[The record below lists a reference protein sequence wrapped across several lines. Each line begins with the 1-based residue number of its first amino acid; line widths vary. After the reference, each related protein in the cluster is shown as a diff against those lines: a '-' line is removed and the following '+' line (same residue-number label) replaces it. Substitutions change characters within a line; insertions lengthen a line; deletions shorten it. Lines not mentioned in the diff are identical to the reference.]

1 MGLQCS
7 VAGPGRVYTIR
18 LAPQPVIRHDRISH
32 YDDPDEPRHGAR
44 MTDGGGRT
52 RRRAVTVEDVARHAG
67 VSSAVVSYVIN
78 SGPRPVAAATR
89 DRVEEAIRVLGY
101 RPNAAAR
108 ALKRGSSNT
117 IGLGIP
123 NNTNPY
129 FAELSHLVEM
139 AAEAKGY
146 ETFLVNSSDSEQ
158 REQRHLQKLLGRR
171 IDGILLASSVSEPD
185 LTDVLESRT
194 PVVLLDRGGPYP
206 GVDSVGVDYRRASRA
221 VVQHLIDHG
230 HDDIAIVV
238 GDERLSTTRAREHGW
253 LDALGDAGRH
263 PGPIVR
269 AAYSREGGLDAGRRL
284 LANGSAPTA
293 IFASSDMQAIGLIR
307 AIHEHGLRIPEDIA
321 VVSFDGTIEAEY
333 SWPPLTAVRQP
344 VERMA
349 EAAVGLLLDGGGSP
363 GRFHAF
369 EAELVIRASCGCP
382 AA

>member
-1 MGLQCS
+1 
-7 VAGPGRVYTIR
+7 
-18 LAPQPVIRHDRISH
+18 
-32 YDDPDEPRHGAR
+32 
-44 MTDGGGRT
+44 MTDAEHRT
-52 RRRAVTVEDVARHAG
+52 RRRAVTLDDVARHAG
-67 VSSAVVSYVIN
+67 VSSAVVSYVVN

-89 DRVEEAIRVLGY
+89 DRVEESIRVLGY

-117 IGLGIP
+117 IGLSIP

-139 AAEAKGY
+139 AAEARGY
-146 ETFLVNSSDSEQ
+146 ETFLVNSADSEQ

-171 IDGILLASSVSEPD
+171 IDGLLLASAVSEPD
-185 LTDVLESRT
+185 LADVLHSRT
-194 PVVLLDRGGPYP
+194 PIVLLDRGEAFP
-206 GVDSVGVDYRRASRA
+206 GVDSVGVDYRRASRV

-238 GDERLSTTRAREHGW
+238 GDERLSTTRAREQGW
-253 LDALGDAGRH
+253 LDALDDAGRH

-284 LANGSAPTA
+284 LATAPVPTA
-293 IFASSDMQAIGLIR
+293 VFASSDMQAIGLIR

-321 VVSFDGTIEAEY
+321 VVSFDGTVEAEY
-333 SWPPLTAVRQP
+333 SWPQLTAVRQP

-349 EAAVGLLLDGGGSP
+349 AAAVDLLLAERTDRGT
-363 GRFHAF
+363 FHTF

-382 AA
+382 PGA